1 MKKWKGIGDSSMNR
15 RPKSGEIYRHFK
27 NKMYQIVTIARHSE
41 TGEELVIYQALYGD
55 YKCCARPL
63 EMFISEVDHEKY
75 PDVQQTYRFERVE
88 FPEQENVYKKDT
100 KKDVKKQKYYFS
112 KEIDE
117 QKSHNLSDSSVQKIN
132 ETKNSMFVEK
142 NSDVTYFSANSLS
155 VAKNKIKTM
164 TAEEKMM
171 AFFDTEDLEERYQ
184 ILSSLRDEL
193 TDTMIDNMAVVMDV
207 VIEDGN
213 ITKRYDD
220 LKYAIQTKQRYEQN
234 TRLR

>member
-1 MKKWKGIGDSSMNR
+1 MS
-15 RPKSGEIYRHFK
+15 
-27 NKMYQIVTIARHSE
+27 
-41 TGEELVIYQALYGD
+41 
-55 YKCCARPL
+55 
-63 EMFISEVDHEKY
+63 
-75 PDVQQTYRFERVE
+75 
-88 FPEQENVYKKDT
+88 
-100 KKDVKKQKYYFS
+100 
-112 KEIDE
+112 
-117 QKSHNLSDSSVQKIN
+117 
-132 ETKNSMFVEK
+132 VEK